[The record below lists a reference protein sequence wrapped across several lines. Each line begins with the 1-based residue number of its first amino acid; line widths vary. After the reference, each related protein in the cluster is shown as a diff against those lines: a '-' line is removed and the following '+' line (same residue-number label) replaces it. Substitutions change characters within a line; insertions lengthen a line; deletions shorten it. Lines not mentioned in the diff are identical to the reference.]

1 MPSLNEVL
9 FELDPSNTCCVE
21 NSAYDEYDMVAER
34 IDGLILNEPS
44 ISITEAIELAFD
56 MYELEIS
63 KEDVASVVDRIAD
76 RA

>member
-21 NSAYDEYDMVAER
+21 NGAYGEYDMVAAR
-34 IDGLILNEPS
+34 IDGLMLDEPNMTMS
-44 ISITEAIELAFD
+44 EAIELAFD

-63 KEDVASVVDRIAD
+63 KEDIASVVDRMKN
-76 RA
+76 